1 MKKKND
7 LAVKLTEVSKI
18 YQLHHE
24 KPTLMENIFGR
35 NNNEKFVALD
45 CINLEIIKG
54 DKLGIIGSNGSGKT
68 TLLKIISGIATPNK
82 GKVQTWGKL
91 VSLIDLNAGFH
102 PELTGIENVYQ
113 NAMLLGMSRR
123 ETKSSMGEIISFAD
137 IGGFIDAPMYS
148 YSAGMQLRLGFA
160 VALAA
165 KPEILVLDE
174 SVMVGDQNFRRK
186 VKKKIV
192 SFYKSGITVIMVSH
206 WLGYLKENCR
216 HILWLENG
224 KVVGR
229 GGFELLDKYERLKE
243 KKDIHVEKG

>member
-1 MKKKND
+1 MKNKND
-7 LAVKLTEVSKI
+7 LAVKLTRVSKI

-24 KPTLMENIFGR
+24 KPTLMENIFKKGR
-35 NNNEKFVALD
+35 REKFVALD
-45 CINLEIIKG
+45 NIDLEVKRG
-54 DKLGIIGSNGSGKT
+54 DKLGIIGANGSGKT
-68 TLLKIISGIATPNK
+68 TLLKIITGIATPNF

-113 NAMLLGMSRR
+113 NAMLLGMSRQ
-123 ETKSSMGEIISFAD
+123 ETKRSMGEIISFAG

-174 SVMVGDQNFRRK
+174 SVMVGDQSFRQR
-186 VKKKIV
+186 VKERIM
-192 SFYKSGITVIMVSH
+192 SFYESGITVIMVSH
-206 WLGYLKENCR
+206 WLGYLRENCQ
-216 HILWLENG
+216 HILWLEKG
-224 KVVGR
+224 RVVSV
-229 GGFELLDKYERLKE
+229 GGFELLEKYEKS
-243 KKDIHVEKG
+243 KSKNI